1 MSYKYSY
8 YLIIFFAVCAV
19 IGFVWGKLDRKI
31 KGIKGEKRVS
41 NVLNRL
47 NKNKYRVLN
56 DVLIRVKDKTVQID
70 HIVVSVYGIFVIETK
85 NYAGNIYGDG
95 YKDKWTQYL
104 GREKNSFQNPLRQ
117 NYGHYKTIENLL
129 NLSDES
135 LLKPVVAFAGT
146 AKLKISNANNVVYL
160 KNLYNYITYYTEEV
174 IDINTVNRYC
184 EILTQSN
191 IESISENRQHVQR
204 IRENLK

>member
-41 NVLNRL
+41 NVLYKL

-56 DVLIRVKDKTVQID
+56 DVLIRAKDKTVQID

-104 GREKNSFQNPLRQ
+104 GREKNSFQNHSFCRF
-117 NYGHYKTIENLL
+117 LL
-129 NLSDES
+129 
-135 LLKPVVAFAGT
+135 P
-146 AKLKISNANNVVYL
+146 
-160 KNLYNYITYYTEEV
+160 
-174 IDINTVNRYC
+174 
-184 EILTQSN
+184 
-191 IESISENRQHVQR
+191 
-204 IRENLK
+204 